1 MLFFISA
8 VRVAIHKCHSSLQS
22 ILFKTS
28 RAIYRKQNLV
38 KSQMQK
44 TEQTEQTEPKE
55 HTEQTEPKPEAEPT
69 PEAEECQ
76 YRRKK
81 LRHILG
87 LFADLGVDIREEI
100 HDDNSG
106 KRFEVEFAGFTKE
119 EKVEHL
125 LQATRA
131 KLDMEKL
138 DIDETKF
145 SALREELINTSGH
158 NLKIIRSRLRHLKKQ
173 SWADVADGADEDAY
187 VRLRL

>member
-1 MLFFISA
+1 
-8 VRVAIHKCHSSLQS
+8 
-22 ILFKTS
+22 
-28 RAIYRKQNLV
+28 
-38 KSQMQK
+38 MQK

-55 HTEQTEPKPEAEPT
+55 HTEQTEPKPEAE
-69 PEAEECQ
+69 ECQ
-76 YRRKK
+76 YRRK

-106 KRFEVEFAGFTKE
+106 KRFEVEFAGLSADQ
-119 EKVEHL
+119 KVEHL

-145 SALREELINTSGH
+145 SALREELLNTSGH
-158 NLKIIRSRLRHLKKQ
+158 NLKIIRSRLRHLRRQ
-173 SWADVADGADEDAY
+173 SWADVADGADGADGADEDAY